1 MKISELIEKMNEY
14 KVSLPERGTGK
25 NDKILARDLENALGD
40 YFFEEKYK
48 NDPMKGDHCK
58 MRRSF
63 VPMKAYRYDKL
74 KPIEKTALFEDDN
87 GWFAEEKYNGWRIII
102 TYVPGDGFCFWGGN
116 ISDVDFLPIDYT
128 EHVQLGQLHPR
139 DKVLHLGGGYAP
151 FAIDAEAVCF
161 DDVETLDGLMS
172 NNTLDAVGAILGSNP
187 ERAKDMQEDAT
198 LTFYCFDW
206 LLFHPTT
213 TDFSKSLL
221 DRELHTAPYLAPSL
235 HHRKTCFAACL
246 SAFMSDIPNFKLT
259 RSVYKNKQ
267 QYLNK
272 LWKAGGE
279 GIILKNETKSYI
291 SGGRLRTHA
300 VKVKRTM
307 SGEIGDDIDAFVSG
321 WIQTPEYSKVGLIG
335 GIELSVFI
343 KERGEQEEHH
353 IATVTAMPDHVRQ
366 QLTAHHY
373 DVMMLRPEYKKG
385 VLVVDGQELSN
396 RNRKI
401 MHAKVDWGRGFRT
414 DKRAED
420 CVLELNTLEEEKF

>member
-1 MKISELIEKMNEY
+1 MKIAEILEKM
-14 KVSLPERGTGK
+14 KVHGVSLPETGTGK

-40 YFFEEKYK
+40 YFFEKKYK
-48 NDPMKGDHCK
+48 DDPVKGDHCK

-63 VPMKAYRYDKL
+63 TPMKAYRYDKL
-74 KPIEKTALFEDDN
+74 KPTEKAKLFDDDN

-102 TYVPGDGFCFWGGN
+102 TYIPNDGFCFWGGN
-116 ISDVDFLPIDYT
+116 ISDVDFLPVDYT
-128 EHVQLGQLHPR
+128 EHVLLNQLHPR
-139 DKVLHLGGGYAP
+139 DELLKFNGGYVP
-151 FAIDAEAVCF
+151 HAIDAEAVCF

-172 NNTLDAVGAILGSNP
+172 NNTLDAVGAILGSSP
-187 ERAKDMQEDAT
+187 ERAIDMQEDAT

-206 LLFHPTT
+206 LFFGSNFNKFQPC
-213 TDFSKSLL
+213 F
-221 DRELHTAPYLAPSL
+221 LASL
-235 HHRKTCFAACL
+235 HHRKTCFATCL
-246 SAFMSDIPNFKLT
+246 SAFMSDITNFKLT
-259 RSVYKNKQ
+259 RSIYNNKQ

-279 GIILKNETKSYI
+279 GIILKNEAQSYV

-321 WIQTPEYSKVGLIG
+321 WIQTPEYSKVKLIG

-343 KERGEQEEHH
+343 NERGEQKEHH

-366 QLTAHHY
+366 QLTVHHY
-373 DVMMLRPEYKKG
+373 DVMMLRPEYKNG

-401 MHAKVDWGRGFRT
+401 MHAKVDWNRGFRT